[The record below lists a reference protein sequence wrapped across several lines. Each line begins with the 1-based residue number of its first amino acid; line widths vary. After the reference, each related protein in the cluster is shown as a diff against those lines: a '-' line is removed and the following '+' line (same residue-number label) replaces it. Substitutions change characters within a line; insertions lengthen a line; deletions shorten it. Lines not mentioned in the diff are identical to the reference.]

1 MRKLFITLYLCI
13 FTISGC
19 TETER
24 TSKEEAAEPARGI
37 TITIGLIPERNIFD
51 QFNRYEPLAQYLS
64 KKTGINIKLKV
75 LTRYGNI
82 IDNFRSSELDGAFL
96 GSFTYALAH
105 SMLGVEVLARPLLAN
120 GESTYSGLI
129 FARKGRGI
137 KTVHDF
143 EGMTF
148 AFVDKATTAGYLVPL
163 AYFNKMEIGDYKSYF
178 KETYFAGTH
187 QDAIYDVLNKKADIG
202 AAKNTVYER
211 LVSTDE
217 RIQKE
222 LFILYESLAVP
233 SNGLAVKKDLAS
245 SVKTRL
251 KKSLLN
257 MHNEPDGRKV
267 LKKFGA
273 LKFIETVH
281 EDYGN
286 VYNYYLKQ
294 IDPDYVF
301 QDYLEE

>member
-1 MRKLFITLYLCI
+1 MRKSYIALYMCI
-13 FTISGC
+13 FIISGC
-19 TETER
+19 TEAER
-24 TSKEEAAEPARGI
+24 TSKGEAEEPARGI

-51 QFNRYEPLAQYLS
+51 QFDRYEPLAQYLS
-64 KKTGINIKLKV
+64 EKAGIDIKLKV

-82 IDNFRSSELDGAFL
+82 IDNFRSSELDGAFF

-105 SMLGVEVLARPLLAN
+105 SMLGVEVLARPLLTN
-120 GESTYSGLI
+120 GKSTYSGLI
-129 FARKGRGI
+129 FARKGSGV
-137 KTVHDF
+137 KTVNDF

-148 AFVDKATTAGYLVPL
+148 AFVDKATTAGYLAPL
-163 AYFNKMEIGDYKSYF
+163 AYFKKMGIRDYKSYF

-211 LVSTDE
+211 LASVDE
-217 RIQKE
+217 KIQKE
-222 LFILYESLAVP
+222 LFILEESLGVP
-233 SNGLAVKKDLAS
+233 TNGLAVKKDLAAT
-245 SVKTRL
+245 VKTRL
-251 KKSLLN
+251 KKALLN

-267 LKKFGA
+267 LKNFGA

-286 VYNYYLKQ
+286 IYNYYLKQ
-294 IDPDYVF
+294 IDPDYVL
-301 QDYLEE
+301 QDFLKK